1 MAVRLMFP
9 TYIFHRNMLN
19 AGETRGFSK
28 DYLVLLQTEIDSMR
42 RNDPKGRQI
51 SNQYT
56 GWQSNDGCESSPIF
70 QKLMNEIVHTFNDE
84 VLPFNGLNPNTAKV
98 SIGNSWANIN
108 DKGAWNM
115 PHSHAGCW
123 YSGVFYIKADGDEG
137 DLVMIDGSEKVLSE
151 FPPSQRT
158 NNNWRFT
165 PTSGELVLFPSG
177 AVHMVEPNQT
187 DKERYSI
194 SFNINMNYTEDNANF
209 GDINNYNPNEFVFDL
224 DQNGNPIMS

>member
-1 MAVRLMFP
+1 
-9 TYIFHRNMLN
+9 MLN
-19 AGETRGFSK
+19 AGENRGFAK

-70 QKLMNEIVHTFNDE
+70 QKLMNEIINTFNDE
-84 VLPFNGLNPNTAKV
+84 VLPFNGLNPHTAKV

-137 DLVMIDGSEKVLSE
+137 DLVMIDNSEKVLSE

-158 NNNWRFT
+158 NNNWKFT

-177 AVHMVEPNQT
+177 ATHMVEPNQT

-194 SFNINMNYTEDNANF
+194 SFNINMHYTESNANY
-209 GDINNYNPNEFVFDL
+209 GDIDNYNPNEFVFNL

>member
-19 AGETRGFSK
+19 AGENRGFAK

-70 QKLMNEIVHTFNDE
+70 QKLMNEIINTFNDE
-84 VLPFNGLNPNTAKV
+84 VLPFNGLNPHTAKV

-137 DLVMIDGSEKVLSE
+137 DLVMIDNSEKVLSE

-158 NNNWRFT
+158 NNNWKFT

-177 AVHMVEPNQT
+177 ATHMVEPNQT

-194 SFNINMNYTEDNANF
+194 SFNINMHYTESNANY
-209 GDINNYNPNEFVFDL
+209 GDIDNYNPNEFVFNL